1 MTNAEDLN
9 IGIIHNFYTKRGGED
24 QVAESEYKLLKANN
38 FKVHLLKFK
47 NPEGKLKQLF
57 TYFFSVFNLFS
68 FVKCYSW
75 LKQNNIDILHVHNW
89 FFTASPSIFWAAR
102 YCKVPVVVTL
112 HNYRLICPSGTL
124 VFNGKAYPDSL
135 NSEFPWSAIKKGV
148 YRNSTKL
155 TFNLV
160 FTVWL
165 NKKIGT
171 WKLVKYYIILTAHS
185 KTLIESSHLRGIT
198 NKLIVKANF
207 VSPIKVNNSI
217 PRQDNFLFVGRLSD
231 EKGINILLAAF
242 KGSSYKLTII
252 GEGPL
257 QSDVEDFVKDNS
269 NVTYLGFK
277 DKETINYELHKCTAL
292 IFPSIWYETFG
303 LIMIEAFAVSTP
315 VIASYSGS
323 SSIIVKHGYN
333 GLHFEPSNTDNL
345 KEKLME
351 WSSFDDNVKEQYRK
365 NAYDSYLQ
373 YYTPEKNIEQLVEIY
388 KSAV

>member
-1 MTNAEDLN
+1 MVNEKDIN
-9 IGIIHNFYTKRGGED
+9 IGIIHNAYTKRGGED
-24 QVAESEYKLLKANN
+24 QVAESEYELLKANS
-38 FKVHLLKFK
+38 FKVHLLKFE
-47 NPEGKLKQLF
+47 NPKGKLKQLF
-57 TYFFSVFNLFS
+57 TYLISAFNLFS
-68 FVKCYSW
+68 FIKCYSW
-75 LKQNNIDILHVHNW
+75 LKQNHIDVLHVHNW
-89 FFTASPSIFWAAR
+89 FFTASPSVFWAAR
-102 YCKVPVVVTL
+102 YCKVPVVMTM

-124 VFNGKAYPDSL
+124 VFNRKAYLEGL
-135 NSEFPWSAIKKGV
+135 NTDFSWDAIKKGV
-148 YRNSTKL
+148 YRNSSIL

-171 WKLVKYYIILTAHS
+171 WRLVKYYIILTEHS
-185 KTLIESSHLRGIT
+185 KTLIESSHLRALT

-207 VSPIKVNNSI
+207 VSGIKVNDNIS
-217 PRQDNFLFVGRLSD
+217 RQDNFLFAGRLSD
-231 EKGINILLAAF
+231 EKGIFFLLAAF
-242 KGSSYKLTII
+242 RGSPHKLTII
-252 GEGPL
+252 GDGPL
-257 QSDVEDFVKDNS
+257 QNDVENYVKDNS

-277 DKETINYELHKCTAL
+277 DKETVNYELHKCSAL

-333 GLHFEPSNTDNL
+333 GLHFESSNVENL
-345 KEKLME
+345 KEKLTE

-373 YYTPEKNIEQLVEIY
+373 YYTPEKNIEQLIKIY